1 MLQASLSER
10 QGIYR
15 LEGSVVVFV
24 KDEIN
29 CVSRLDLH
37 VSSVECIGLKSR
49 LIIRNTYM
57 DLFYIP
63 PNSGQQI
70 WEELEQ
76 SIDFALNSNHDIIIT
91 GDFSINQL
99 GNNSTKTENLLIT
112 EPTYVTERSS
122 SLLDLVLV
130 NNPHSILYSEVGP
143 PLLDQTR

>member
-57 DLFYIP
+57 DLFIFFRIVV
-63 PNSGQQI
+63 SRFG
-70 WEELEQ
+70 
-76 SIDFALNSNHDIIIT
+76 
-91 GDFSINQL
+91 
-99 GNNSTKTENLLIT
+99 KNL
-112 EPTYVTERSS
+112 S
-122 SLLDLVLV
+122 SLLIS
-130 NNPHSILYSEVGP
+130 H
-143 PLLDQTR
+143 